1 MENRLGSFGEY
12 VFSDRVM
19 KEKLPSNIY
28 KRLQK
33 SIEEDI
39 ALDLSTAE
47 VIASVMKEWAI
58 NLGATHYTHWFSPM
72 TGKTAEKHDA
82 FISPVQNGD
91 AIYEFSGKALIQ
103 GEADASSFPSGGL
116 RATFEARGYTAWDY
130 TFPAFIRQDPDGI
143 TALCI
148 PTLFCSFTGDA
159 LDTRIPLVRSIRSLN
174 KQALRVLHAL
184 GKTNVKK
191 VVPNVGLEQE
201 YFLIDR
207 EHYRRR
213 SDIRYTG
220 RTLFGA
226 MPPKGQELSDQYY
239 GAVRQRVSTFMAEL
253 NNELWRLGIPA
264 KTQHNEVAPAQH
276 EVAVVFDNPVVA
288 CDQNELTMMLL
299 KKVAARKGMA
309 CLLHEKPF
317 AGFNGSGKHNN
328 WSIST
333 DEGENLLDP
342 GEGEDSYSLQFLLFL
357 TAVISGVDEH
367 AELLRFSCCGL
378 SNDHRLGG
386 NEAPPPMI
394 SVFLGDALLEKLA
407 NAIDVPLD
415 KKPCKYPCVQE
426 NTVVSLVETDD
437 ADRNRTS
444 PFAFT
449 GNKFE
454 FRMPGSSQ
462 TADTVNTVLN
472 TIVAQQL
479 SLVADQLEVH
489 GAGED
494 AIKAIIKG
502 LFLKHNRIIFNGNN
516 YSKNW
521 RSEAMDRGLP
531 ILVSTADA
539 ISAIISD
546 KTQRLMEDFCVLS
559 SKELYSRAVVQ
570 WEIYI
575 KSLRIEARTML
586 DMQRR
591 YILPAVQKY
600 QAILLSQLT
609 QIGQTIYSNTV
620 ITEQLNKIEP
630 LILSLWECLK
640 QLDNVLSQFTIDAT
654 DENAKQWKNAIV
666 PLMDATRNASDA
678 LEILLPAE
686 FWPFPT
692 YEDILYF

>member
-1 MENRLGSFGEY
+1 MANGLGHFGEH

-19 KEKLPSNIY
+19 REKLPSNIY

-39 ALDLSTAE
+39 PLDLSTAE

-58 NLGATHYTHWFSPM
+58 GLGATHYTHWFSPM
-72 TGKTAEKHDA
+72 TGKTAEKHEA
-82 FISPVQNGD
+82 FISPMQDGN

-159 LDTRIPLVRSIRSLN
+159 LDTRIPLVRSIRALN

-184 GKTNVKK
+184 GKSSVKK
-191 VVPNVGLEQE
+191 VTPNVGLEQE

-207 EHYRRR
+207 EHYKKRP
-213 SDIRYTG
+213 DIRYTG

-239 GAVRQRVSTFMAEL
+239 GAFRQRVSTFMAEL

-276 EVAVVFDNPVVA
+276 EVAVVFDNAVVA

-299 KKVAARKGMA
+299 KKVAARKGLA

-317 AGFNGSGKHNN
+317 DGFNGSGKHNN
-328 WSIST
+328 WSLMT

-342 GEGEDSYSLQFLLFL
+342 GDSEKGCSLQFLLFL
-357 TAVISGVDEH
+357 MAVVSGVDEH
-367 AELLRFSCCGL
+367 AQLLRFSCCGL

-386 NEAPPPMI
+386 NEAPPPII
-394 SVFLGDALLEKLA
+394 SVFLGDVLLEKLA
-407 NAIDVPLD
+407 EIAQIPLE
-415 KKPCKYPCVQE
+415 KKVNHYPSQDA
-426 NTVVSLVETDD
+426 LIPLMVEADD

-462 TADTVNTVLN
+462 TADTINTVLN

-479 SLVADQLEVH
+479 DDIASRLEILGNSENAVKTV
-489 GAGED
+489 
-494 AIKAIIKG
+494 IKE
-502 LFLKHNRIIFNGNN
+502 LYTKHSRIIFNGNN

-521 RSEAMDRGLP
+521 RSEAIDRGLP
-531 ILVSTADA
+531 VISSTADA
-539 ISAIISD
+539 ISAMISQS
-546 KTQRLMEDFCVLS
+546 TQKLMAEYCVLS
-559 SKELYSRAVVQ
+559 KKELYSRASVQ

-575 KSLRIEARTML
+575 KSLRIEAKTML

-591 YILPAVQKY
+591 YILPGVQKY
-600 QAILLSQLT
+600 QGELLDQLERLKDSGYSFEVVQEQLDKLEPLLS
-609 QIGQTIYSNTV
+609 
-620 ITEQLNKIEP
+620 
-630 LILSLWECLK
+630 SLWQCLK
-640 QLDNVLSQFTIDAT
+640 QLDNVLSRFTIEAT
-654 DENAKQWKNAIV
+654 DENAKQWKEAV
-666 PLMDATRNASDA
+666 TPLMDATRNASDA
-678 LEILLPAE
+678 LEVLLPAA